1 MNTKPLE
8 SSFATIGARFKMRP
22 DTSQWS
28 SDSYAIDIP
37 RDRHGKF
44 FELRVTD
51 RVQDVVDATVLQS
64 DSNDRH
70 LLLLIRRTDERARKD
85 RFLCGHDEREWFVAA
100 VPGTASTLRQAKDAL
115 QPRIV
120 RAAITRHRVRE
131 RERYLRKNDAF
142 RRQGEWFF
150 VPEPRLNVKESL
162 VLRNEPIRRGL
173 GKPHIVEQLYREG
186 GELVYVCSEH
196 PNGVTEHQYRAILGA
211 RASASGWDWRTMR
224 RNPRVYARGTVR
236 HPDHATIRLPD
247 WCQVLLNTET
257 DAPSMPRMAFLD

>member
-1 MNTKPLE
+1 MNAKSLV
-8 SSFATIGARFKMRP
+8 SRFAAIGARFKVRP
-22 DTSQWS
+22 DASQS
-28 SDSYAIDIP
+28 SSESYVMDIL
-37 RDRHGKF
+37 RDRHGQF

-51 RVQDVVDATVLQS
+51 RVQGTVDATVLQS
-64 DSNDRH
+64 DLNDRH
-70 LLLLIRRTDERARKD
+70 LLLLIRRTDEPNRKD

-100 VPGTASTLRQAKDAL
+100 VPGTASTVRQAKNAL

-120 RAAITRHRVRE
+120 RAALTRHRVRE

-150 VPEPRLNVKESL
+150 VPEPRPVRESL

-196 PNGVTEHQYRAILGA
+196 PNGVTEEQYRAILG
-211 RASASGWDWRTMR
+211 RRESASSWDWRTMR
-224 RNPRVYARGTVR
+224 RNPRVYARGAVR
-236 HPDHATIRLPD
+236 HPDHATIRLSV
-247 WCQVLLNTET
+247 WCRVVLNTET